1 VLGLPGL
8 WVIVAAYGV
17 DVAPEQ
23 AEALRHPP
31 PVAEPLRIGVVV
43 PNQRAT
49 VASVQAH
56 LVRLEQ
62 LGLDSAWMP
71 GIPNGP
77 DVLTL
82 LAVAGQAT
90 EHLELG
96 TAIVPTHPRHPV
108 ALAAQ
113 ALTVDDALGGRLTL
127 GVGVSHEKV
136 IDGQLGLTS
145 IGRSAMREYLS
156 ILRPLLAEQRVDF
169 HGETMRT
176 RIRLDASVS
185 GWPPPPVLLA
195 ALGEQML
202 RVAGS
207 LADGFVSWMT
217 GLRTL
222 EDHSIPVIT
231 AAARE
236 AGRPAPRIMVGLPIL
251 LTDDA
256 AAGRARAGEEF
267 AVYGRLPSY
276 RAMLEA
282 EGATSPGDIA
292 VVGDEASIAGTL
304 KRVEE
309 MGATDFQATPSVT
322 RRRSPARWSSSPPA
336 RCERSMLTTAAPLE
350 HARRTS
356 AGAPRHL
363 RRRAIRLRDAPR
375 PLHPPGLG
383 PGRSGCSGRPR
394 PCSPPDATS
403 TWRPT
408 SRCPPPAS

>member
-1 VLGLPGL
+1 M
-8 WVIVAAYGV
+8 
-17 DVAPEQ
+17 
-23 AEALRHPP
+23 
-31 PVAEPLRIGVVV
+31 RIGVVV

-49 VASVQAH
+49 VGSVRAH

-62 LGLDSAWMP
+62 LGVDSAWMP

-77 DVLTL
+77 DILTL

-127 GVGVSHEKV
+127 GIGVSHEKV
-136 IDGQLGLTS
+136 IDGQLGLDFD
-145 IGRSAMREYLS
+145 RPVRHVREYLS

-169 HGETMRT
+169 QGETMRT
-176 RIRLDASVS
+176 RIRLDASFS
-185 GWPPPPVLLA
+185 GRPPPPVLLA

-251 LTDDA
+251 LTEDA
-256 AAGRARAGEEF
+256 AAGRARADEEF
-267 AVYGRLPSY
+267 AIYGRLPSY

-282 EGATSPGDIA
+282 EGATGPGDIA
-292 VVGDEASIAGTL
+292 VVGDEAAIAGTL

-309 MGATDFQATPSVT
+309 MGATDFQATPFGDEEEI
-322 RRRSPARWSSSPPA
+322 ARTVELLAS
-336 RCERSMLTTAAPLE
+336 
-350 HARRTS
+350 
-356 AGAPRHL
+356 
-363 RRRAIRLRDAPR
+363 R
-375 PLHPPGLG
+375 PV
-383 PGRSGCSGRPR
+383 
-394 PCSPPDATS
+394 
-403 TWRPT
+403 
-408 SRCPPPAS
+408 